1 MIGRMRSFHEYGNL
15 RMRICIVSKYPPIEG
30 GVSARVYWLVK
41 ALGERGHEIH
51 IVTNAQ
57 EVEDEYKEKI
67 DGNEQEYI
75 PKNVHLHSTRSKTN
89 PWHIPFSKTYTER
102 IANLAIGVIKKYD
115 VQLID
120 SYYTL
125 PYGIAAFLAK
135 NITAKPQILRHAGSD
150 IGKLFASSSYNTLFK
165 AIFQRVD
172 KIITIPS
179 LKKMFLSLGI
189 PESRIAF
196 DEEVSVDTK
205 VFNPEV
211 SPFHLPEYIKRE
223 IPKYPIITYIGK
235 INYYWKSKG
244 LCELIEAVEGI
255 KDDFLLLFVA
265 NGRGLREFQNLVREK
280 NLEKRS
286 IFIGF
291 VPPWRIPSIIKLS
304 ACVVVQERE
313 FPIQHHTPILPRE
326 VMAVGKCLILSKEL
340 YDKRC
345 YGNLADGENVLLV
358 DPKNIKQFRIIIKD
372 MISHPD
378 TASRIGQNA
387 YESSRQI
394 ENFKE
399 YIDLT
404 KSLYTSLI
412 KEH

>member
-1 MIGRMRSFHEYGNL
+1 VRTCFI
-15 RMRICIVSKYPPIEG
+15 SKYPPIEG
-30 GVSARVYWLVK
+30 GVSARVYWLAK

-57 EVEDEYKEKI
+57 EVESEYKEKI
-67 DGNEQEYI
+67 DNNEQEHT
-75 PKNVHLHSTRSKTN
+75 PKNVHLYSTGPNNN
-89 PWHIPFSKTYTER
+89 PWHIPFSKAYAER
-102 IANLAIGVIKKYD
+102 IANLAIEVIEKYD
-115 VQLID
+115 IQLID
-120 SYYTL
+120 SHYAL
-125 PYGIAAFLAK
+125 PYGIAAFIAK
-135 NITAKPQILRHAGSD
+135 NITGRPQILRHAGSD
-150 IGKLFASSSYNTLFK
+150 ISKLFASSSYNTLFK

-172 KIITIPS
+172 KIITIPP
-179 LKKMFLSLGI
+179 LKKMFLSFGM

-196 DEEVSVDTK
+196 DEKVSVDTK
-205 VFNPEV
+205 AFNPEV

-244 LCELIEAVEGI
+244 LYELIEAVQEI

-291 VPPWRIPSIIKLS
+291 VPPWKIPSIIKLS
-304 ACVVVQERE
+304 TCVVVPERE
-313 FPIQHHTPILPRE
+313 FPIQNHTPILPRE

-340 YDKRC
+340 YDRGC
-345 YGNLADGENVLLV
+345 YGNLTDGENALLI
-358 DPKNIKQFRIIIKD
+358 DPRNIKQFRTMIKD
-372 MISHPD
+372 IIRHPD

-387 YESSRQI
+387 YKVSREI

-399 YIDLT
+399 YIDHT
-404 KSLYTSLI
+404 IDLYTSLI
-412 KEH
+412 ERL

>member
-1 MIGRMRSFHEYGNL
+1 MK
-15 RMRICIVSKYPPIEG
+15 ICVVSKYPPIEG
-30 GVSARVYWLVK
+30 GVSARVYWLAK
-41 ALGERGHEIH
+41 TLGERGHEIH

-57 EVEDEYKEKI
+57 EVENEYKEKI
-67 DGNEQEYI
+67 RIDEQKYE
-75 PKNVHLHSTRSKTN
+75 PKNVYLHDTGPNAN
-89 PWHIPFSKTYTER
+89 PWHIPFSKAYTER
-102 IANLAIGVIKKYD
+102 IANLAIEVIKKYD
-115 VQLID
+115 IQLID

-135 NITAKPQILRHAGSD
+135 NITGRPQILHHAGSD
-150 IGKLFASSSYNTLFK
+150 IGKLFVSSCYNTLFK
-165 AIFQRVD
+165 AIFQKAD

-179 LKKMFLSLGI
+179 LKRMFLSFGI

-205 VFNPEV
+205 AFNPEV
-211 SPFHLPEYIKRE
+211 SPFPLSEYIKRK

-244 LCELIEAVEGI
+244 LYELIEAVEGI

-265 NGRGLREFQNLVREK
+265 NGRGLGEFQNLVREK

-291 VPPWRIPSIIKLS
+291 VPPWKIPSIIKLS
-304 ACVVVQERE
+304 TCVVMPERE
-313 FPIQHHTPILPRE
+313 FPIQYHRPILPRE
-326 VMAVGKCLILSKEL
+326 VMAVGECLILSKEL
-340 YDKRC
+340 YGKRC
-345 YGNLADGENVLLV
+345 YGNLTDGENALLI
-358 DPKNIKQFRIIIKD
+358 DPKNTKQFKAVIEDIIR
-372 MISHPD
+372 HPD

-387 YESSRQI
+387 YKVSREI

-399 YIDLT
+399 YTNHTIDL
-404 KSLYTSLI
+404 YASLI
-412 KEH
+412 EDH